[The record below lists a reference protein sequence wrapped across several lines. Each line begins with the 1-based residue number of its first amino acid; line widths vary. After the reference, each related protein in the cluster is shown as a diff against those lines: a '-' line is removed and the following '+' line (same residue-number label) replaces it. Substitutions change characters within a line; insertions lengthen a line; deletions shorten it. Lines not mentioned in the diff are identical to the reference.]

1 MGFAL
6 LNTKTEFSFLDSVV
20 KLNTYLDKAVELGY
34 ETIGICDNDNLHA
47 AYRFIKGA
55 QKRGLQ
61 PIVGFS
67 ADFILDDLR
76 IPMHFFA
83 LNTPGYH
90 NLLRISTRKGFGRH
104 AFSDLSDV
112 LEDVAIV
119 LPNDFSEYL
128 PEITNLSEHVF
139 TAAENAQQ
147 AISKRPIAFPSV
159 RYLTAEDAPVLE
171 VLHSI
176 RDSSRSM
183 DVSTSLQEV
192 MHRPA
197 DYERYFKENAPQALA
212 NLNDLVRGVKYD
224 LNENLHLPRFDRS
237 RDAGEMLAEEANKGL
252 SVLVNGDD
260 KTYQERL
267 QLELSVIHEMGFD
280 DYFLIV
286 ADLMHFARE
295 SNIYCGMGRGSSAGS
310 LVAYALGI
318 THLDPVANHFLF
330 ERFLNPE
337 RVAMPDIDID
347 MPDDK
352 RGELLAYMQRR
363 YGTDHVAQVLTFST
377 FGKRQALRDVG
388 KAFGLN
394 EMEINQLTRS
404 INYWGGSLTDEF
416 EKNQRFRAEILRSD
430 HLQQVYHFALKIEGL
445 PRQTSLH
452 ASAVVLAD
460 EPLYHYTALRTGEPL
475 AVTQYDAGDIEAIGL
490 LKIDFLGLNYLSL
503 IAKLREAVRKRH
515 RIDIDPLKIDLEDP
529 ETLAL
534 FRAGNTEGIFQYWR
548 KPARI
553 LLKRLQPTKFE
564 DIAVA
569 RAIRNPGSS
578 DFSSEFI
585 ARRHGKA
592 EPPIIDPVLTEILA
606 PTYGIMIYQE
616 QVMQVTQRYAGFSL
630 GKADLL
636 RRAISKRKGSAEFE
650 KLRADFIAGAK
661 ELGHPSDQASKIYDL
676 IVKFAGFGFNR
687 SHAYVYA
694 ALAVQLAYFKA
705 HFPDEFYE
713 VYLANYDRK
722 RILVDLVEN
731 GYKFADLD
739 INTMPYHDRVA
750 DGVVQLGL
758 SHINGFPR
766 DFAYWIVQNRPFADF
781 TDFVRRT
788 PSQWQKVES
797 IRPLIEVGIF
807 DKINRNR
814 GELLANLSNLINYV
828 TIFQLDLFAK
838 NQLTFSF
845 QAAEDLSVNEKYQAE
860 RELLDVAISSHP
872 LTEWQKRL
880 AGSYT
885 PLTELIGGSL
895 ATVLVEV
902 NRIRVSTDK
911 KGAQM
916 AFVDATD
923 TVSPL
928 SLVFFSESFTLNRRK
943 IERGKML
950 LIKGRAELRN
960 DEMQLKATQVIP
972 LEETDKKLWISN
984 SNKSKNQQIAVLLKA
999 NPGSYQVIFHNE
1011 AEKYTTQTDF
1021 YVDGGKVLLQKLKRL
1036 SVKAVFR

>member
-1 MGFAL
+1 MNFAI

-20 KLNTYLDKAVELGY
+20 KLNAYLDRAVELGY
-34 ETIGICDNDNLHA
+34 ETVGICDNDNLHA

-61 PIVGFS
+61 PVVGFLT
-67 ADFILDDLR
+67 DFILGDAR
-76 IPMHFFA
+76 VPMNFFA
-83 LNTPGYH
+83 LNTAGYH
-90 NLLRISTRKGFGRH
+90 NLLRISTRKGFGRTDF
-104 AFSDLSDV
+104 ADLADV
-112 LEDVAIV
+112 LEGIAIV
-119 LPNDFSEYL
+119 LPSDFADFL
-128 PEITNLSEHVF
+128 PEVVRLS
-139 TAAENAQQ
+139 
-147 AISKRPIAFPSV
+147 SKTYVALEIGQETQSNQLIAFPAV
-159 RYLTAEDAPVLE
+159 RYLEADDLAVLE
-171 VLHSI
+171 VLHTI
-176 RDSSRSM
+176 RDSEEAESMTRS
-183 DVSTSLQEV
+183 EV
-192 MHRPA
+192 LRRPSV
-197 DYERYFKENAPQALA
+197 YEKYYAENAPQALA
-212 NLNDLVRGVKYD
+212 NLEELVRSVKYD
-224 LNENLHLPRFDRS
+224 VTEKLQLPRFDSS
-237 RDAGEMLAEEANKGL
+237 REAGEMLTDLAQKGL
-252 SVLVNGDD
+252 AARVTVDE
-260 KTYQERL
+260 TYQQRL
-267 QLELSVIHEMGFD
+267 DLELSVIHEMGFD

-286 ADLMHFARE
+286 ADLMRFARE

-310 LVAYALGI
+310 LSAYALGI
-318 THLDPVANHFLF
+318 THLDPVANDFLF

-363 YGTDHVAQVLTFST
+363 YGTNHVAQVLTFST

-394 EMEINQLTRS
+394 EMEIGQLTRS
-404 INYWGGSLTDEF
+404 IKSWGGSLTTEF
-416 EKNQRFRAEILRSD
+416 EENQRFRAEILRSER
-430 HLQQVYHFALKIEGL
+430 LQQIYNFARKIEGL

-452 ASAVVLAD
+452 ASAVVLSD
-460 EPLYHYTALRTGEPL
+460 EPLYHYTALRAGEPL
-475 AVTQYDAGDIEAIGL
+475 AVTQFDAPDIEAIGL

-503 IAKLREAVRKRH
+503 IAKLREAVKKRQG
-515 RIDIDPLKIDLEDP
+515 IDIDPLTIDLEDP

-548 KPARI
+548 TPARI
-553 LLKRLQPTKFE
+553 LLRKLQPTKFE

-578 DFSSEFI
+578 DFSSEYI

-592 EPPIIDPVLTEILA
+592 EVPVIDPVLTEILA

-650 KLRADFIAGAK
+650 KLRSDFIAGAAQ
-661 ELGHPSDQASKIYDL
+661 LGHTAEQASKIYDL

-713 VYLANYDRK
+713 VYLANYERR
-722 RILVDLVEN
+722 RILTDLSEN
-731 GYKFADLD
+731 DYQFDAPD
-739 INTMPYHDRVA
+739 INSMPYHDRVA
-750 DGVVQLGL
+750 DGRVRLGL
-758 SHINGFPR
+758 AHINAFPR
-766 DFAYWIVQNRPFADF
+766 DYAYWIVQNRPFSDF

-788 PSQWQKVES
+788 PAQWQRADL
-797 IRPLIEVGIF
+797 IRPLIEIGAF
-807 DKINRNR
+807 DKLESNR
-814 GELLANLSNLINYV
+814 GKLLANLQNLINYV

-838 NQLTFSF
+838 DQLNFSF
-845 QAAEDLSVNEKYQAE
+845 QEAEDLSVTEKYDAE
-860 RELLDVAISSHP
+860 RELLDVAISPHP
-872 LTEWQKRL
+872 LTQWQKKL
-880 AGSYT
+880 AGSFT
-885 PLTELIGGSL
+885 PLTDLVHGAF
-895 ATVLVEV
+895 ATILVDV
-902 NRIRVSTDK
+902 RRVRISTDK

-916 AFVDATD
+916 AFVEVTD
-923 TVSPL
+923 TVS
-928 SLVFFSESFTLNRRK
+928 SLTVVFFSDNFAVNRHK

-960 DEMQLKATQVIP
+960 DEMQLKATQVVT

-984 SNKSKNQQIAVLLKA
+984 SDSGRNQQIASLLRA
-999 NPGSYQVIFHNE
+999 NPGSYPVILHNE
-1011 AEKYTTQTDF
+1011 ATKLTTQTNF
-1021 YVDGGKVLLQKLKRL
+1021 YVDSSSQLMQKLKKL